1 MQGKSIYHQSQ
12 KQLLSENDVV
22 EAAKKD
28 PKQFEALYKKYYEQ
42 IFRYI
47 HQRMDDKEMAFD
59 ITSQVFLK
67 AMINLPKY
75 KYKGVPFSSW
85 LYRIAM
91 SEVYQSFKDK
101 KSTRTVNVDT
111 SNVEDIIDEVEQDN
125 TGEMKQALVEVIGD
139 LPEIELQ
146 IIEMRYFE
154 KRSYREIGDILG
166 MTENNAKVRAYRI
179 VEKLKKSFSMRLT
192 LKENIIF
199 LKRK

>member
-1 MQGKSIYHQSQ
+1 MYHQSQ
-12 KQLLSENDVV
+12 QQLLSENDIV

-28 PKQFEALYKKYYEQ
+28 PKQFEGLYTKYYEQ

-47 HQRMDDKEMAFD
+47 YQRMDDKEMAFD

-67 AMINLPKY
+67 ALTNLPKY
-75 KYKGVPFSSW
+75 QYRGVPFSSW

-101 KSTRTVNVDT
+101 KATRTVNVDT
-111 SNVEDIIDEVEQDN
+111 SNVEHIIEEMEEDK
-125 TGEMKQALVEVIGD
+125 TGEMRETLIQIIGE
-139 LPEIELQ
+139 LPEAELQ

-166 MTENNAKVRAYRI
+166 MTENNAKVKAYRI
-179 VEKLKKSFSMRLT
+179 VGKLKKNFSMR
-192 LKENIIF
+192 
-199 LKRK
+199 

>member
-12 KQLLSENDVV
+12 KQLLSENDIV

-111 SNVEDIIDEVEQDN
+111 NNVEDIIDEVEQDN
-125 TGEMKQALVEVIGD
+125 TGEMRQALIEVIGD

-179 VEKLKKSFSMRLT
+179 VEKLKKSFSMRKSYNYE
-192 LKENIIF
+192 KEN
-199 LKRK
+199 

>member
-12 KQLLSENDVV
+12 KQLLSENDIV

-111 SNVEDIIDEVEQDN
+111 SNVEDIIEEVEQDN
-125 TGEMKQALVEVIGD
+125 TGEMRQALIEVIGD

-166 MTENNAKVRAYRI
+166 MTENNAKVKAYRI
-179 VEKLKKSFSMRLT
+179 VEKLKKRFSMRKSYNYE
-192 LKENIIF
+192 KEN
-199 LKRK
+199 

>member
-12 KQLLSENDVV
+12 NQLLSENDIV

-125 TGEMKQALVEVIGD
+125 TGEMREALIEVIGD

-166 MTENNAKVRAYRI
+166 MTENNAKVKAYRI
-179 VEKLKKSFSMRLT
+179 VEKLKKSFSMR
-192 LKENIIF
+192 
-199 LKRK
+199 

>member
-12 KQLLSENDVV
+12 KQLLSENDSV

-125 TGEMKQALVEVIGD
+125 TGEMRQALVEVIGD

-179 VEKLKKSFSMRLT
+179 VEKLKKRFSMRKSYNYE
-192 LKENIIF
+192 KEN
-199 LKRK
+199 

>member
-12 KQLLSENDVV
+12 KQLLSENDIV

-75 KYKGVPFSSW
+75 KYKSK
-85 LYRIAM
+85 YT
-91 SEVYQSFKDK
+91 K
-101 KSTRTVNVDT
+101 
-111 SNVEDIIDEVEQDN
+111 
-125 TGEMKQALVEVIGD
+125 
-139 LPEIELQ
+139 
-146 IIEMRYFE
+146 
-154 KRSYREIGDILG
+154 
-166 MTENNAKVRAYRI
+166 
-179 VEKLKKSFSMRLT
+179 
-192 LKENIIF
+192 
-199 LKRK
+199 

>member
-12 KQLLSENDVV
+12 KQLLSENDIV

-125 TGEMKQALVEVIGD
+125 TGEMRQALIEVIGD

-179 VEKLKKSFSMRLT
+179 VEKLKKRFSMRKSYNYE
-192 LKENIIF
+192 KE
-199 LKRK
+199 

>member
-125 TGEMKQALVEVIGD
+125 TGEMRQALVEVIGD

-179 VEKLKKSFSMRLT
+179 VEKLKKSFSMRKSYNYE
-192 LKENIIF
+192 KEN
-199 LKRK
+199 

>member
-12 KQLLSENDVV
+12 NQLSSENDIV

-125 TGEMKQALVEVIGD
+125 TAEMSEALIEVIGD

-166 MTENNAKVRAYRI
+166 MTENNAKVKAYRI
-179 VEKLKKSFSMRLT
+179 IEKLKKSFSMRKSYNYE
-192 LKENIIF
+192 KEN
-199 LKRK
+199 

>member
-12 KQLLSENDVV
+12 KQLLSENDIV

-125 TGEMKQALVEVIGD
+125 TGEMRQALIEVIGD

-179 VEKLKKSFSMRLT
+179 VEKLKKRFSMRKSYNYE
-192 LKENIIF
+192 KEN
-199 LKRK
+199 

>member
-12 KQLLSENDVV
+12 KQLLSENDIV

-125 TGEMKQALVEVIGD
+125 TGEMRQALIEVIGD

-179 VEKLKKSFSMRLT
+179 VEKLKKSFSMRKSYNYE
-192 LKENIIF
+192 KEN
-199 LKRK
+199 

>member
-12 KQLLSENDVV
+12 NQLLSENDIV

-28 PKQFEALYKKYYEQ
+28 PKQFEALYVKYYEQ
-42 IFRYI
+42 IFRYV

-67 AMINLPKY
+67 ALTNLPKY
-75 KYKGVPFSSW
+75 QYKGVPFSSW

-111 SNVEDIIDEVEQDN
+111 SNVEDIIEEMEEDS
-125 TGEMKQALVEVIGD
+125 TGEMRELLIEVIGE
-139 LPEIELQ
+139 LPDIELQ

-166 MTENNAKVRAYRI
+166 MTENNAKVKAYRI
-179 VEKLKKSFSMRLT
+179 VGKLKKSFSMR
-192 LKENIIF
+192 
-199 LKRK
+199 

>member
-12 KQLLSENDVV
+12 QQLLSENDIV

-125 TGEMKQALVEVIGD
+125 TGEMRQALIEVIGD

-179 VEKLKKSFSMRLT
+179 VEKLKKRFSMRKSYNYE
-192 LKENIIF
+192 KEN
-199 LKRK
+199 

>member
-12 KQLLSENDVV
+12 KQLLSENDSV

-179 VEKLKKSFSMRLT
+179 VEKLKKSFSMRKSYNYE
-192 LKENIIF
+192 KEN
-199 LKRK
+199 

>member
-12 KQLLSENDVV
+12 NQLLSENDIV

-67 AMINLPKY
+67 AMVNLPKY

-125 TGEMKQALVEVIGD
+125 TGEMREVLIKVIGD
-139 LPEIELQ
+139 LPEVELQ

-166 MTENNAKVRAYRI
+166 MTENNAKVKAYRI
-179 VEKLKKSFSMRLT
+179 VEKLKKSFSMRKSYNYE
-192 LKENIIF
+192 KEN
-199 LKRK
+199 

>member
-12 KQLLSENDVV
+12 NQLLSENDIV

-28 PKQFEALYKKYYEQ
+28 PKQFVVLYTKYYEQ

-111 SNVEDIIDEVEQDN
+111 SNVEDIIEEVEEDN
-125 TGEMKQALVEVIGD
+125 TVEMREALIKVIGN
-139 LPEIELQ
+139 LPEVELQ

-166 MTENNAKVRAYRI
+166 MTENNAKVKAYRI
-179 VEKLKKSFSMRLT
+179 IEKLKKSFSMIKSYNYE
-192 LKENIIF
+192 KEN
-199 LKRK
+199 